1 MQTHR
6 RNTFT
11 TIRTEGAILPPDL
24 LLKILEGDKDLK
36 GLLPT
41 DYHLLQNETLN
52 EAINRSWNRLFDAW
66 ENYQTARGKVM
77 AGQAGTTE
85 TRERWLL
92 PLVQGLGFGR
102 LQTSTALILNGKS
115 YPITQL
121 WGRTPIHLPGF
132 NIALDKRRPGPCAA
146 ERRPRAISVEFF
158 SI

>member
-52 EAINRSWNRLFDAW
+52 
-66 ENYQTARGKVM
+66 
-77 AGQAGTTE
+77 
-85 TRERWLL
+85 
-92 PLVQGLGFGR
+92 
-102 LQTSTALILNGKS
+102 
-115 YPITQL
+115 
-121 WGRTPIHLPGF
+121 
-132 NIALDKRRPGPCAA
+132 
-146 ERRPRAISVEFF
+146 
-158 SI
+158 